1 MSPHGLYAENE
12 QALRRRLRQFNQ
24 RTRHRGSVLTGR
36 EEIARSEDPHQIV
49 QELMSN
55 WTDKERLLVRHGAFF
70 PLMDKVRRI
79 RNDLSRRTGTF
90 TRSER
95 AFQGALKSIGMPERA
110 IRSAGAEESR
120 RRRKREAEPDLDA
133 GSAATPRGGDRTFSA
148 DATATSA
155 DATYPSRPAGEPP
168 R

>member
-24 RTRHRGSVLTGR
+24 RTRHRASVLTGR

-49 QELMSN
+49 QELISN

-70 PLMDKVRRI
+70 PLIDKVRRI

-95 AFQGALKSIGMPERA
+95 VFQDALRSIGMMEMA
-110 IRSAGAEESR
+110 VRSSGAEEG
-120 RRRKREAEPDLDA
+120 RRRKREAE
-133 GSAATPRGGDRTFSA
+133 SALACQVSSEAPR
-148 DATATSA
+148 
-155 DATYPSRPAGEPP
+155 
-168 R
+168 